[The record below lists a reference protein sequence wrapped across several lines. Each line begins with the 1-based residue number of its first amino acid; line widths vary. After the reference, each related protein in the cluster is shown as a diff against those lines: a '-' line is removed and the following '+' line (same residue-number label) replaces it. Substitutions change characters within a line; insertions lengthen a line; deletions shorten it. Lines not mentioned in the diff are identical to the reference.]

1 MRSFVLSALVLIAAG
16 ASYYTYNIYL
26 KPNPTT
32 SEGNKVGNT
41 FIDLEVP
48 LITDETLKI
57 SDLKGDLIIL
67 DFMAP
72 WCPPCKE
79 QIKVFKQISGI
90 EDISIVS
97 VNIDPRYD
105 LSSLREIAEDEGVTW
120 FYGHLPEA
128 ALEYEVSAIP
138 VVVFIDRTGII
149 RHRGFF
155 TPLESLEQLISLY
168 K

>member
-1 MRSFVLSALVLIAAG
+1 MVAG
-16 ASYYTYNIYL
+16 TSYYTYNIYF
-26 KPNPTT
+26 KPNSTT
-32 SEGNKVGNT
+32 IEGNDIGNI
-41 FIDLEVP
+41 FIDFEVP
-48 LITDETLKI
+48 LITGETLKI

-90 EDISIVS
+90 KDVSIVS
-97 VNIDPRYD
+97 INIDPRYNMN
-105 LSSLREIAEDEGVTW
+105 LLREIAQEEGVTW

-128 ALEYEVSAIP
+128 AFEYEVSAIP

-149 RHRGFF
+149 RYRGFF
-155 TPLESLEQLISLY
+155 TPLETLEQLINQHM
-168 K
+168 